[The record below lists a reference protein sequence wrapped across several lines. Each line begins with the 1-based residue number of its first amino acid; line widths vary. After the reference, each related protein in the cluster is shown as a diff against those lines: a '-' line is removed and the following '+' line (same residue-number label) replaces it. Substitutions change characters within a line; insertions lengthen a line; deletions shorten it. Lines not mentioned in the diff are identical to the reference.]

1 MGFQNV
7 RLIQNIEETCVK
19 CQNACVGG
27 WFWWVGRVGSDSKG
41 ELWVFENNTRVSEN
55 DTTQIILAVQTQYLG
70 IHKQH
75 YQVRVS
81 NGCYSQTTQG
91 YPSTDNARVSMNNI
105 VVSTNNTIVS
115 SENNTSISTNNTR
128 MFKAI
133 TTPGYPKVTLNR
145 VSLNNTSISIQS
157 TKTNTNNNMELVDE
171 LVIFPRLT

>member
-1 MGFQNV
+1 
-7 RLIQNIEETCVK
+7 
-19 CQNACVGG
+19 
-27 WFWWVGRVGSDSKG
+27 
-41 ELWVFENNTRVSEN
+41 
-55 DTTQIILAVQTQYLG
+55 
-70 IHKQH
+70 
-75 YQVRVS
+75 
-81 NGCYSQTTQG
+81 
-91 YPSTDNARVSMNNI
+91 MNNI

-128 MFKAI
+128 MFKGI